1 MDRYERINALHRLLK
16 SARYP
21 VTVARLQDEL
31 SCSRATVYR
40 DLAFLRDALMAP
52 VEGDGEAGF
61 RYESGESDRFELPGL
76 WLSSEELHALLASQQ
91 LLARTGGGVL
101 SSVLAP
107 LQQRIESL
115 LAAQAGATHWPVER
129 VRVIPHR
136 GRKLDEASFRTVA
149 SAVLER
155 KRLSFDYRARST
167 DESTKRTVSPQR
179 ITHYRDNWYL
189 DAWDHGRDAVR
200 SFAVDRINHARL
212 LDQVAQDVADEELDS
227 QLAASYGIFSG
238 APKGWATIVFS
249 PKAARWVADEHWHS
263 KQQGRFLADGRYELK
278 VPYSVSRELLMDVL
292 HYGSD
297 AEIVEPRSLRE
308 QAKALLSLAL
318 SNYSDD

>member
-21 VTVARLQDEL
+21 ITVARLQEEL
-31 SCSRATVYR
+31 GCSRATVYR

-61 RYESGESDRFELPGL
+61 RYQSGESDRFELPGL
-76 WLSSEELHALLASQQ
+76 WLSSEELHALLASQH

-115 LAAQAGATHWPVER
+115 LAAQAGASTWPVER

-149 SAVLER
+149 SGVLER
-155 KRLSFDYRARST
+155 RQLSFDYRARST
-167 DESTKRTVSPQR
+167 DEVTRRTVSPQR

-189 DAWDHGRDAVR
+189 DAWDHGREALR
-200 SFAVDRINHARL
+200 SFAVDRIHKARVI
-212 LDQVAQDVADEELDS
+212 DQAARDIDDSELDA
-227 QLAASYGIFSG
+227 QLGAGYGIFSG

-249 PKAARWVADEHWHS
+249 AKAARWVADEHWHS
-263 KQQGRFLADGRYELK
+263 RQQGRFLPDGRYELK

-297 AEIVEPRSLRE
+297 AEIIEPQSLRE
-308 QAKALLSLAL
+308 QAKALLTLAL
-318 SNYSDD
+318 SNYD